1 VLSNLIEAFNKQ
13 STPAAMEDTPN
24 SRAGPTGEK
33 AARELVK
40 KRRSL
45 LIYGVEDMRSI
56 IF

>member
-33 AARELVK
+33 AARELGK

-56 IF
+56 IL

>member
-1 VLSNLIEAFNKQ
+1 
-13 STPAAMEDTPN
+13 MEDTSN

-33 AARELVK
+33 AARELEK

-56 IF
+56 IL